1 MEVVETHV
9 FGLLTDTLGED
20 VAVELV
26 PFRRAVDTNRKA
38 VREFALVA
46 MPVVGVWCQR
56 NDVALPEPWQQGEA
70 QAVVRYL
77 ENSGLLDFEADLA
90 LRTSPHLCHRAA
102 CWPDGMPETLDGE
115 ALGLSRDDVEAEEK
129 RRERERQQREI
140 ERRSIMFAGTSLDT
154 GDPKFAENLQELAAN
169 FMANDET
176 WFERSRQR
184 TRLVGVREP
193 GPAGRRRRRWGNRW
207 RDAQARTAADGFA
220 TAGDGPGR
228 RVDCLSVPAPP
239 PQ

>member
-1 MEVVETHV
+1 MQTGFRPGSRPHV

-77 ENSGLLDFEADLA
+77 ENSGLLDFELIGSADIPA
-90 LRTSPHLCHRAA
+90 L
-102 CWPDGMPETLDGE
+102 
-115 ALGLSRDDVEAEEK
+115 
-129 RRERERQQREI
+129 
-140 ERRSIMFAGTSLDT
+140 
-154 GDPKFAENLQELAAN
+154 
-169 FMANDET
+169 
-176 WFERSRQR
+176 
-184 TRLVGVREP
+184 
-193 GPAGRRRRRWGNRW
+193 
-207 RDAQARTAADGFA
+207 
-220 TAGDGPGR
+220 
-228 RVDCLSVPAPP
+228 
-239 PQ
+239 